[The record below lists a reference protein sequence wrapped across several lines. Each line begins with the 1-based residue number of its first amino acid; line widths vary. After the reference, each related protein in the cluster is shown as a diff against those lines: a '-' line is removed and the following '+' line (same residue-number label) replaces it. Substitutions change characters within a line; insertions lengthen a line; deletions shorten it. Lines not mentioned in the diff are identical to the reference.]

1 MNTKLFAILA
11 FTLMVTMLFAT
22 ASVYADEASAE
33 TDTTL
38 TAESSASEV
47 EVDSSTSA
55 EINDNLEGSASG
67 TKIGWENVKLWFTLN
82 NEKKAAQELKIA
94 RLRLIQAKIAAQNG
108 NTEAMQAAL
117 DAHDRLIDKIKTRIN
132 QIDGESTGKGI
143 RASAEK
149 LVGLE
154 RAIEVHEARISKL
167 NEILANTNLTDE
179 QRAKIEDRLSK
190 LEDNT
195 EHLRDVEAEKKDKL
209 KTKLRAVGNMTEDE
223 AEAAI
228 EEIENA
234 QNLKNVKKSVAE
246 VKLARAENAIAKAKE
261 RIAKAEEAGKDV
273 SAIKD
278 RLANVEGKLQN
289 IKAKVDARLNT
300 KLSAS
305 A

>member
-1 MNTKLFAILA
+1 MNTKLYAILA

-38 TAESSASEV
+38 TAESSASDV

-67 TKIGWENVKLWFTLN
+67 TKIGWENIKLWFTLN

-167 NEILANTNLTDE
+167 NEILANTNLTD
-179 QRAKIEDRLSK
+179 
-190 LEDNT
+190 
-195 EHLRDVEAEKKDKL
+195 
-209 KTKLRAVGNMTEDE
+209 
-223 AEAAI
+223 
-228 EEIENA
+228 
-234 QNLKNVKKSVAE
+234 
-246 VKLARAENAIAKAKE
+246 
-261 RIAKAEEAGKDV
+261 
-273 SAIKD
+273 
-278 RLANVEGKLQN
+278 
-289 IKAKVDARLNT
+289 
-300 KLSAS
+300 
-305 A
+305 